1 MMSIARSLLC
11 LGALGLSLSPAI
23 AFAERAGEVVY
34 LSGTLTAQAPE
45 AEPRLLA
52 QSSSFNNSDVL
63 QTHEQSFARV
73 EFIDETQ
80 LALRPNTTLEV
91 AQVSFDPVAPEADGV
106 AVRLL
111 KGGLRAVSGA
121 IGERNQERVRYETP
135 AGGIGIRGTHFGALY
150 CQSDCAELRTIG
162 GGPLRDGLHV
172 DVADG
177 RILISNRAGS
187 LEVEAGQL
195 AYVRDADT
203 PPELVDEAEGYRVV
217 MPASVLFDDFG
228 ALWSEETNC
237 DDCTVR

>member
-1 MMSIARSLLC
+1 MMSLVRALAC
-11 LGALGLSLSPAI
+11 LGALGLALLPAV
-23 AFAERAGEVVY
+23 AAAERAGDVVY

-52 QSSSFNNSDVL
+52 QASSFNNSDTL
-63 QTHEQSFARV
+63 RTHEQSFARL

-91 AQVSFDPVAPEADGV
+91 SQVSFDPAEPEGDGV
-106 AVRLL
+106 AVKLL

-121 IGERNQERVRYETP
+121 IGERNRERVRYETP

-150 CQSDCAELRTIG
+150 CQGDCAGLRTIG
-162 GGPLRDGLHV
+162 GGPLRDGLHI

-177 RILISNRAGS
+177 RILVSNRAGS
-187 LEVEAGQL
+187 LEVATGQL

-203 PPELVDEAEGYRVV
+203 PPELVDEMEGYRVV

-228 ALWSEETNC
+228 PLWSEETSC